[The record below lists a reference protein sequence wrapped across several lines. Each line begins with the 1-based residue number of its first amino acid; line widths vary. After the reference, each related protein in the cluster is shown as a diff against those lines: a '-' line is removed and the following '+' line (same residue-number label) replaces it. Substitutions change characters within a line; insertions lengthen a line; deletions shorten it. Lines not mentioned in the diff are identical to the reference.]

1 MKVLTDKEQMIMRIL
16 WEHRHCSVDDVIQ
29 HMPEP
34 KPAYNTALT
43 FLRILEQRKFLD
55 HKEDGRKHVYY
66 PLIEKGEYTRYAIRY
81 LKDNLFD
88 GSIKSLV
95 NTFISDDNLTNDDIQ
110 ELITLLTELETT
122 R

>member
-1 MKVLTDKEQMIMRIL
+1 MKVLTDKEQMIMRIV

-66 PLIEKGEYTRYAIRY
+66 PLIEKGEYTRYAMRY

-110 ELITLLTELETT
+110 ELIALLTELETT
-122 R
+122 H